1 MIIMSV
7 INDINK
13 LNIKKMEII
22 QLKQKI
28 EELNELKL
36 LKKLET
42 EKSSYEDLVNV
53 STDSEVES
61 ANQNYNYM
69 IDFLLILI

>member
-1 MIIMSV
+1 MSV